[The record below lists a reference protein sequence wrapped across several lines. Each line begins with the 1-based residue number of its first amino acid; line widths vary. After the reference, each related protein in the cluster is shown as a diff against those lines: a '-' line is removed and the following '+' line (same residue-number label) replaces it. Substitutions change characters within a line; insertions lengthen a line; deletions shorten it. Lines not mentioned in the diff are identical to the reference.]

1 MFSVPYTHHFGLKA
15 SPFSTDPDPKYLH
28 MSGQHKEALAH
39 LLYGL
44 GTEGGI
50 VLLTGEPGTG
60 KTSICRCLLA
70 ELPHGIDVACLGDPQ
85 SCVHDVLADACRQ
98 FGAADGSAAS
108 VKQHV
113 DRLNAF
119 LLDNHAR
126 GRRSVL
132 VVDEA
137 QRLSVDVLEQLR
149 LLTNLE
155 TNDRKLLQILLIGGP
170 DLRERLE
177 GSNMRQ
183 LSQRI
188 VARFHLRP
196 LTVREVREYLRHRLA
211 MVGARPDIVPARL
224 ARRIYALTA
233 GVPRTINQLCDRA
246 LLDVSTR
253 GDSEVDDESLLRAAR
268 RLGLRGTRNTRMQQA
283 GVAAFASFALL
294 ICAIVAALVEVGA

>member
-1 MFSVPYTHHFGLKA
+1 
-15 SPFSTDPDPKYLH
+15 

-44 GTEGGI
+44 GTAGGI

-60 KTSICRCLLA
+60 KTSVCRCLLG
-70 ELPHGIDVACLGDPQ
+70 ELPHGIDVACLGDAPATAQ
-85 SCVHDVLADACRQ
+85 EVLADACRQ
-98 FGAADGSAAS
+98 FGVPAGSGAS

-113 DRLNAF
+113 DRLNTF

-137 QRLSVDVLEQLR
+137 QRLGVDVLEQLR

-155 TNDRKLLQILLIGGP
+155 THELKLLQILLIGGP
-170 DLRERLE
+170 ELRDRLAAN
-177 GSNMRQ
+177 NMRQ

-196 LTVREVREYLRHRLA
+196 LTAGEVRAYVQHRLA
-211 MVGARPDIVPARL
+211 MVGARPEIVPARL
-224 ARRIYALTA
+224 TRRICALTS
-233 GVPRTINQLCDRA
+233 GVPRTINQLCDHA
-246 LLDVSTR
+246 LLDVSAR
-253 GDSEVDDESLLRAAR
+253 GGSAVDGDSLLRAAR
-268 RLGLRGTRNTRMQQA
+268 RLGLRRASDASQQQTWLA
-283 GVAAFASFALL
+283 FALL
-294 ICAIVAALVEVGA
+294 ACVIVAVLGAAGASR